1 MTEQEA
7 VIALNMISGIGSQR
21 LKKLLEACGS
31 ASKVFLASD
40 GKLKKIED
48 IGNKITQEITGFRFE
63 NLKNELA
70 LAKKLQLRIITLED
84 KEYPA
89 NLKNIYDPPICLYLK
104 GKLLQEDTL
113 SLAIVGSRRAS
124 FYGLSCA
131 EKFAFALA
139 ELGITIV
146 SGLARGIDT
155 QAHKGALKAKGR
167 TIAVLGSGLNCIY
180 PLENKKLTEEIS
192 AQGALIS
199 EFPLN
204 ARPLAHNFPRHNR
217 VISGLSQAVLVVE
230 AARNSGA
237 LITADFA
244 LEQGRDVFA
253 IPGKV
258 DSATSLGTN
267 RLIKQG
273 AKLID
278 NVEDILE
285 ELKVELKE
293 FTKAQILALSLAGSV
308 ERIADR
314 KAGLYAKRYPCLSGR
329 QALSAQEVMP
339 VSENKLSDEEKLVY
353 NFLSDK
359 PRYADELIEELK
371 LPSAKVMSML
381 SKLEMQKMVIQRP
394 GKLFLKVG

>member
-31 ASKVFLASD
+31 ASKVLLAS
-40 GKLKKIED
+40 GEKLRKIEG

-63 NLKNELA
+63 NLKKELA
-70 LAKKLQLRIITLED
+70 LAKKLNLRIITLED

-104 GKLLQEDTL
+104 GKLSQEDTL
-113 SLAIVGSRRAS
+113 SLAIEGSRRAS

-139 ELGITIV
+139 ELGISIV

-192 AQGALIS
+192 AQGAVIS

-204 ARPLAHNFPRHNR
+204 AKPLAQNFPRRNR
-217 VISGLSQAVLVVE
+217 VISGLSLAVIVVE

-253 IPGKV
+253 VPGKV
-258 DSATSLGTN
+258 DSATSFGTN
-267 RLIKQG
+267 QLIKQG
-273 AKLID
+273 AKLTD
-278 NVEDILE
+278 SVEDILE
-285 ELKVELKE
+285 ELKPGLKE
-293 FTKAQILALSLAGSV
+293 FAKAQTLAYSV
-308 ERIADR
+308 ERIADS
-314 KAGLYAKRYPCLSGR
+314 KELNAKRFS
-329 QALSAQEVMP
+329 ASAQEAAL
-339 VSENKLSDEEKLVY
+339 NRLGDEERLVY
-353 NFLSDK
+353 NLLTDK
-359 PRYADELIEELK
+359 PRYADELIEETGL
-371 LPSAKVMSML
+371 SAAKTVSML
-381 SKLEMQKMVIQRP
+381 SRLEMQGIIQQLP
-394 GKLFLKVG
+394 GKMFIRKGV

>member
-21 LKKLLEACGS
+21 LKKLWEAFG
-31 ASKVFLASD
+31 AAPKVFLASED
-40 GKLKKIED
+40 KLKKIEG
-48 IGNKITQEITGFRFE
+48 IGDKIAQEITAFRFE
-63 NLKNELA
+63 NLKKELD
-70 LAKKLQLRIITLED
+70 LVKKLKVRIITLED
-84 KEYPA
+84 KEYPQ

-104 GKLLQEDTL
+104 GKLKEEDVL

-124 FYGLSCA
+124 FYGASCA
-131 EKFAFALA
+131 EKFAYELA
-139 ELGITIV
+139 GLGVTII

-155 QAHKGALKAKGR
+155 QAHKGALKATGR
-167 TIAVLGSGLNCIY
+167 TIAVLGSGLSCIY
-180 PLENKKLTEEIS
+180 PPENKGLSEEI
-192 AQGALIS
+192 AERGALLS

-204 ARPLAHNFPRHNR
+204 TKPLAQNFPRRNR

-273 AKLID
+273 AKLVD

-285 ELKVELKE
+285 ELKPKLEE
-293 FTKAQILALSLAGSV
+293 FTKVQILAHSL

-314 KAGLYAKRYPCLSGR
+314 KAGLHAKRSSV
-329 QALSAQEVMP
+329 SAQKVAP
-339 VSENKLSDEEKLVY
+339 IYDKQYVPICENELSDDERLVY
-353 NFLSDK
+353 NFLNDK

-371 LPSAKVMSML
+371 LPSAKVLSIL
-381 SKLEMQKMVIQRP
+381 SKLEMRKIVIQRP
-394 GKLFLKVG
+394 GKLFSKAGNP

>member
-1 MTEQEA
+1 MTDQEA

-31 ASKVFLASD
+31 ASKVLLAS
-40 GKLKKIED
+40 GEKLRKIEG

-63 NLKNELA
+63 NLKKELA
-70 LAKKLQLRIITLED
+70 LAKKLNLRIITLED

-104 GKLLQEDTL
+104 GKLSQEDTL

-139 ELGITIV
+139 ELGISIV

-192 AQGALIS
+192 AQGAVIS

-204 ARPLAHNFPRHNR
+204 AKPLAQNFPRRNR
-217 VISGLSQAVLVVE
+217 VISGLSLAVIVVE

-253 IPGKV
+253 VPGKV
-258 DSATSLGTN
+258 DSATSFGTN
-267 RLIKQG
+267 QLIKQG
-273 AKLID
+273 AKLTDSI
-278 NVEDILE
+278 EDILE
-285 ELKVELKE
+285 ELKPKLKE
-293 FTKAQILALSLAGSV
+293 FTKAQILAHSV
-308 ERIADR
+308 ERIADT
-314 KAGLYAKRYPCLSGR
+314 KELNAIRYP
-329 QALSAQEVMP
+329 LSAQKIAP
-339 VSENKLSDEEKLVY
+339 VASKKSASICEGKLSDEEKLVY
-353 NFLSDK
+353 NLLTDK
-359 PRYADELIEELK
+359 PRYCDELIEETG
-371 LPSAKVMSML
+371 LPTAKTMSML
-381 SKLEMQKMVIQRP
+381 SRLEMQGIIQQLP
-394 GKLFLKVG
+394 GKMFIRKGV

>member
-21 LKKLLEACGS
+21 LKKLWEAFG
-31 ASKVFLASD
+31 AAPKVFLASED
-40 GKLKKIED
+40 KLKKIEG
-48 IGNKITQEITGFRFE
+48 IGDKIAQEITAFRFE
-63 NLKNELA
+63 NLKKELD
-70 LAKKLQLRIITLED
+70 LVKKLKVRIITLED
-84 KEYPA
+84 KEYPQ

-104 GKLLQEDTL
+104 GKLKEEDVL

-124 FYGLSCA
+124 FYGASCA
-131 EKFAFALA
+131 EKFAYELA
-139 ELGITIV
+139 GLGVTII
-146 SGLARGIDT
+146 SCLARGIDT
-155 QAHKGALKAKGR
+155 QAHKGALKATGR
-167 TIAVLGSGLNCIY
+167 TIAVLGSGLSCIY
-180 PLENKKLTEEIS
+180 PPENKGLSEEI
-192 AQGALIS
+192 AERGALLS

-204 ARPLAHNFPRHNR
+204 TKPLAQNFPRRNR

-273 AKLID
+273 AKLVD
-278 NVEDILE
+278 NVEDIIE
-285 ELKVELKE
+285 ELKLELILKDSPPEPFKE
-293 FTKAQILALSLAGSV
+293 GLKRLSP
-308 ERIADR
+308 ADVKNNYLKTSDAPR
-314 KAGLYAKRYPCLSGR
+314 SKNNEQSLS
-329 QALSAQEVMP
+329 
-339 VSENKLSDEEKLVY
+339 KLSEEEKLVY
-353 NFLSDK
+353 GFLTDR

-371 LPSAKVMSML
+371 LPSAKVISIL
-381 SKLEMQKMVIQRP
+381 SKLEMRKIVIQRP
-394 GKLFLKVG
+394 GKLFSKAGNP

>member
-7 VIALNMISGIGSQR
+7 LVALNMISGVGSLR
-21 LKKLLEACGS
+21 LKNLLEAFGS
-31 ASKVFLASD
+31 ASKIFLGPES
-40 GKLKKIED
+40 KLKKTES
-48 IGNKITQEITGFRFE
+48 IGSKIAQEISSFSFE
-63 NLKNELA
+63 ELKKELE
-70 LAKKLQLRIITLED
+70 LAKKLKVKIITVGD
-84 KEYPA
+84 KEYPE
-89 NLKNIYDPPICLYLK
+89 NLKNIYDPALCLYLK
-104 GKLLQEDTL
+104 GRLKPEDNL
-113 SLAIVGSRRAS
+113 SVAIVGSRRAS
-124 FYGLSCA
+124 FYGASCA
-131 EKFAFALA
+131 EKFSYELA
-139 ELGITIV
+139 GLGITII

-155 QAHKGALKAKGR
+155 QAHKGALKATGR
-167 TIAVLGSGLNCIY
+167 TIAVLGSGLNCVY
-180 PLENKKLTEEIS
+180 PPENKGLSEEI
-192 AQGALIS
+192 AERGALLS

-204 ARPLAHNFPRHNR
+204 TRPLAQNFPRRNR

-285 ELKVELKE
+285 ELKVELKR
-293 FTKAQILALSLAGSV
+293 LSPAPARRSGACVQGRGKNNEQS
-308 ERIADR
+308 
-314 KAGLYAKRYPCLSGR
+314 LS
-329 QALSAQEVMP
+329 
-339 VSENKLSDEEKLVY
+339 KLSEEEKLVY
-353 NFLSDK
+353 GLLTDK

-381 SKLEMQKMVIQRP
+381 SKLEMQRMVIQRP
-394 GKLFLKVG
+394 GKLFSKAGY